1 MDCLEEPASARF
13 FLHATCHDD
22 AEVSRRSE
30 DACSEEFSRNF
41 FTVEETDGHWK
52 TGAGSAI
59 KVPSYSREARKDTRG
74 FSRMRLREAMGGG
87 AYMVQ
92 VQLQL
97 QPLQVYE
104 LYSSLGK

>member
-1 MDCLEEPASARF
+1 M
-13 FLHATCHDD
+13 HALKN
-22 AEVSRRSE
+22 SQISLQWKRRMG
-30 DACSEEFSRNF
+30 
-41 FTVEETDGHWK
+41 TGK

-74 FSRMRLREAMGGG
+74 FSRKRLREAMGGG